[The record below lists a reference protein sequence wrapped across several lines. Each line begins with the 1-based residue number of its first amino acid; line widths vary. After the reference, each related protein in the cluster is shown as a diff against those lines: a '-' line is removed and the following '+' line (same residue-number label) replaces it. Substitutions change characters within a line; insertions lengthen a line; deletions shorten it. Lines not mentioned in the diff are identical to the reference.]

1 MRFQGTQMKQSDLL
15 YSLSELDRRGRRVF
29 TVDDMAKIMGI
40 TSARTLESTLYR
52 EVRKKKP
59 LLARVAHGVYM
70 NALSQKPMTHIQE
83 EIARALRRGARN
95 YVSFESALS
104 EHGRISQIPVGT
116 LTVATTGRAGRFT
129 TPYGMIE
136 FTQVKH
142 SAVTIA
148 KNVLDTSRPLA
159 VANEDFALEDLKAAK
174 RNLHL
179 VIEEPEE
186 DEELTSM
193 PGGL

>member
-1 MRFQGTQMKQSDLL
+1 MKQSDLL
-15 YSLSELDRRGRRVF
+15 YSLSDLDRRGRRIF
-29 TVDDMAKIMGI
+29 TVDDLGKIMGI
-40 TSARTLESTLYR
+40 SSTRVLESTLYR

-59 LLARVAHGVYM
+59 LLARVAHGIYM
-70 NALSQKPMTHIQE
+70 NALSQRPMTHINE
-83 EIARALRRGARN
+83 EIARALRRGSRN

-116 LTVATTGRAGRFT
+116 LTVATTGRPGRFT

-142 SAVTIA
+142 SPVMIA
-148 KNVLDTSRPLA
+148 KNVADTSRPLP
-159 VANEDFALEDLKAAK
+159 VAHEEFALDDLKSVK

-179 VIEEPEE
+179 VIEEPEGDLFE
-186 DEELTSM
+186 HQ